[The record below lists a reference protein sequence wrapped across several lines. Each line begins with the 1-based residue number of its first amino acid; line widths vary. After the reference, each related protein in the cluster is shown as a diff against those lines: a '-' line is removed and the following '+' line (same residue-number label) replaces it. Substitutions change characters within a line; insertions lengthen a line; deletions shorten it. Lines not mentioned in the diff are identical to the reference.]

1 MTQTLQICKLFQTPS
16 IFNSDIGYHNMKQDI
31 TKLEEAFKIYYVKL
45 IKGQSFYAFNRRFL
59 VSQEEEVSE
68 KTYNYLR
75 RNEFF
80 EVRKEEFS
88 A

>member
-1 MTQTLQICKLFQTPS
+1 M
-16 IFNSDIGYHNMKQDI
+16 
-31 TKLEEAFKIYYVKL
+31 LEEACKIYYVKL
-45 IKGQSFYAFNRRFL
+45 VKGQSFYAFDHRFL
-59 VSQEEEVSE
+59 MSEEEEVSE
-68 KTYNYLR
+68 KVYNYLR

>member
-1 MTQTLQICKLFQTPS
+1 MRQVITL
-16 IFNSDIGYHNMKQDI
+16 
-31 TKLEEAFKIYYVKL
+31 LEEAFKIYYVKL
-45 IKGQSFYAFNRRFL
+45 IKGQSFYAFDHRFL
-59 VSQEEEVSE
+59 MSEEEEVSE
-68 KTYNYLR
+68 KVYNYLR